1 MRASILGERVLFTS
15 TVDGIGESLVF
26 EHLCNNSLNGV
37 SVMILVGAW

>member
-1 MRASILGERVLFTS
+1 MRASTLGKHVSLTS
-15 TVDGIGESLVF
+15 EVDGIGEPLVF